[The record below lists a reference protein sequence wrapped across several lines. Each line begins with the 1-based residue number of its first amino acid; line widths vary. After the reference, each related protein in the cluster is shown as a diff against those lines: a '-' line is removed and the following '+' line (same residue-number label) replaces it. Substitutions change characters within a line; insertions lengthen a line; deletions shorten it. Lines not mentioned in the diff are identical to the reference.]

1 MEPRSNTFS
10 DRKDLRF
17 IGGTEK
23 FDLYFR
29 DMFYEVEDAR
39 PEADDGTPKVTPD
52 YLAHLQAHVLRVYEV
67 GSDAASGPSGSLS
80 YEWDDFRLPLGDNR
94 STSDGLIKGR
104 WGDLHLDEGDAASV
118 TAYVQ
123 CFAPWLVELG
133 ERLTAEERVTTR
145 RADADE

>member
-1 MEPRSNTFS
+1 MEPRSNNFS

-29 DMFYEVEDAR
+29 DMRDEVEYVR
-39 PEADDGTPKVTPD
+39 SFYGDGTPKVTPD
-52 YLAHLQAHVLRVYEV
+52 YLAHLQAHVLRVHVV
-67 GSDAASGPSGSLS
+67 GSDAASGSLS
-80 YEWDDFRLPLGDNR
+80 YEWDDFRLPLVDNR

-133 ERLTAEERVTTR
+133 KRLTAEERVTTR
-145 RADADE
+145 RADEDE

>member
-1 MEPRSNTFS
+1 MEPRSDNFS
-10 DRKDLRF
+10 DSDDLRF

-29 DMFYEVEDAR
+29 DIR
-39 PEADDGTPKVTPD
+39 DGTPKVTPD
-52 YLAHLQAHVLRVYEV
+52 HLAYLQAHVLRVHVV
-67 GSDAASGPSGSLS
+67 GDAAYS
-80 YEWDDFRLPLGDNR
+80 YEWDDFRLPLGDNH

-104 WGDLHLDEGDAASV
+104 WGDLHLDEDDAASV